1 MPRTL
6 QQNKVIK
13 DKRRNEILNAALELF
28 VKNGFDTVSMDDI
41 AKKIKCSHGLIYH
54 YYTNKKDILVDLG
67 RQSHDVIGID
77 YNSIINLPISFFD
90 KYLKI
95 QEYLLDIISSNNLK
109 RYYLFL
115 FLTLPL
121 NKSLSED
128 LIQPTL
134 RFEVK
139 LTKIIRECQKEGHF
153 LNIEPKE
160 LIIIEG
166 IMALV
171 NKDLR
176 SLGDLKVYINASR
189 ERRLVRRIE
198 RDQRERGRTYES
210 IIEQYFSTVLPMY
223 EEIIAPSQY
232 YADIII
238 NNDGYANKSIDILV
252 SVLKMMLEDK

>member
-1 MPRTL
+1 MSKIILIGGGSASGKTYVL
-6 QQNKVIK
+6 NKVLEQIPEEKIAHISLDDYYK
-13 DKRRNEILNAALELF
+13 DFSHLSMEERSKINWDHP
-28 VKNGFDTVSMDDI
+28 KSFDWP
-41 AKKIKCSHGLIYH
+41 LI
-54 YYTNKKDILVDLG
+54 NK
-67 RQSHDVIGID
+67 Q
-77 YNSIINLPISFFD
+77 
-90 KYLKI
+90 
-95 QEYLLDIISSNNLK
+95 
-109 RYYLFL
+109 
-115 FLTLPL
+115 
-121 NKSLSED
+121 LSE
-128 LIQPTL
+128 L
-134 RFEVK
+134 
-139 LTKIIRECQKEGHF
+139 KEGKTIEIPKYDFTTHSRSSRTE
-153 LNIEPKE
+153 IVEPKE

-176 SLGDLKVYINASR
+176 ALGDLKVYINASR

-238 NNDGYANKSIDILV
+238 NNDGYENKSIDILV

>member
-1 MPRTL
+1 MLGEVLKELIEVFIMSKIILIGGGSASGKTYVL
-6 QQNKVIK
+6 NKVLEQIPEDKIAHISLDDYYK
-13 DKRRNEILNAALELF
+13 DFSNLPFEERCKINWDHPKSFDWKLMVGQINDL
-28 VKNGFDTVSMDDI
+28 KNGKPIEKPIYDFTI
-41 AKKIKCSHGLIYH
+41 HGRSGKTEI
-54 YYTNKKDILVDLG
+54 V
-67 RQSHDVIGID
+67 
-77 YNSIINLPISFFD
+77 
-90 KYLKI
+90 
-95 QEYLLDIISSNNLK
+95 
-109 RYYLFL
+109 
-115 FLTLPL
+115 
-121 NKSLSED
+121 
-128 LIQPTL
+128 
-134 RFEVK
+134 
-139 LTKIIRECQKEGHF
+139 
-153 LNIEPKE
+153 EPKE

-252 SVLKMMLEDK
+252 SVLEMMLEDK